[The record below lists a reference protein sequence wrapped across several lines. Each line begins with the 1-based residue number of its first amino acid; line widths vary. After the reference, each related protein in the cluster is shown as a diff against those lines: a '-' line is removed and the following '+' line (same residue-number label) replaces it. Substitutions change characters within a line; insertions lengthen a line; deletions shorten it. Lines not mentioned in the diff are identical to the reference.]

1 MSEVTLAG
9 NLDVAELVF
18 YAFFLFFLGLV
29 IYLRREDRREGY
41 PLEEDVGG
49 RLLPNEGLLQRAPT
63 KYFRL
68 PFGLGT
74 RSPERDNTRRE
85 PVVVPNSRREAWPGS
100 PLDPVGDPI
109 RAAIGPGAFALRE
122 NRPDVDMHG
131 RPRIVPLRSCAGFH
145 IAARDPDLDGWPM
158 LGCDGREAGR
168 VSDIWV
174 DSADHLIRY
183 LSVSLTGGDP
193 GRVAVVPFAM
203 CSVHRSHRHIVCDAV
218 RADQFASAPTPATPG
233 QISLLEEEQILGH
246 FGAGYLYATPSRS
259 EPLL

>member
-1 MSEVTLAG
+1 MSEVTLVG

-49 RLLPNEGLLQRAPT
+49 RLLPNDGLLQRASPKT
-63 KYFRL
+63 FLL
-68 PFGLGT
+68 PHGLGA

-85 PVVVPNSRREAWPGS
+85 PVEVPNSRREGWPGS
-100 PLDPVGDPI
+100 PLDPVGDPM
-109 RAAIGPGAFALRE
+109 RAGVGPGSFAQRA
-122 NRPDVDMHG
+122 NRPDVDLHG
-131 RPRIVPLRSCAGFH
+131 KPRIVPLRNCAGFH
-145 IAARDPDLDGWPM
+145 IAPNEPDIEGWPM
-158 LGCDGREAGR
+158 LGCDGVEAGR
-168 VSDIWV
+168 VGDIWV

-193 GRVAVVPFAM
+193 GRTAVVPFAM
-203 CSVHRSHRHIVCDAV
+203 CSVHRSHRHVVCDA
-218 RADQFASAPTPATPG
+218 AAAGQFAAAPTPATPG

-246 FGAGYLYATPSRS
+246 FGAGYLYATPKRS